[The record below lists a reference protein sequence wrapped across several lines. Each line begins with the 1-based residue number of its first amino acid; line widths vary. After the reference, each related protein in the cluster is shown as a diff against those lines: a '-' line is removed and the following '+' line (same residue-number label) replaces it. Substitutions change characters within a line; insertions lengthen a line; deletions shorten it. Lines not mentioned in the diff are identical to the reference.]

1 MRIDPGAPG
10 GAVAI
15 SLPDIDAVAVCRA
28 IPAQTGEA
36 YFMSK
41 AQMKKEYDRV
51 GRSFSLLFNRSTMYQ
66 LDHPYTTQS
75 IKDFFRTIGTVLN
88 YQPSLVVIMNRD
100 QFFIEDEP
108 LDPRLNVTRMV
119 AHFKKTGLQ
128 SLSFYEGL
136 QSNDISEFIRVF
148 IDLAAFPNVEAMR
161 RELGRVGIEAIKIN
175 HVVYRKVTEDDAV
188 VSKDVL
194 KQSADAAS
202 AGPKEDHKK
211 SILGVVAG
219 GLVMEELEQALS
231 LRFVIDNPGAASR
244 TLIDSDLTSAR
255 QGGEGAG
262 GPSGPVI
269 VKQLNRLRSEV
280 DKVTPEMEGANLAE
294 LAEAVFDMKRKL
306 LSGIEAQ
313 KSTGVVY
320 ADEAG
325 IHQEA
330 NELTDR
336 VFVQLVRDEYRKGAI
351 TVKRLAQIIRRLVP
365 DPQEL
370 QRLMPALKEALIG
383 EGMPLTDYMGL
394 IGALGKE
401 LQSQGLAQVLTKG
414 AEDIGVESEDL
425 IQEVL
430 SNPQIAAELIYLSAE
445 IRKGAG
451 DEKLLSDLLVE
462 YIERIGGQLTL
473 EAAAG
478 ARDGEEEEMD
488 QVLRRVQSQIVDRLK
503 SKDVQG
509 DVLREVE
516 ERLSARMEAMIA
528 KLQIDFDKWGGG
540 LPAAAGDLK
549 KFSILGALEEGTAE
563 DEDLA
568 RVLEQVR
575 AGLHERDVDEN
586 NFQEIYS
593 EIVKGKIA
601 WKKQQEKKELP
612 SGVMNRTSILFFV
625 EKEMQRAVRYGTPF
639 SIILFAIVRAIPRE
653 KVPAGAVRQKEVYQA
668 VVDRMA
674 RVVRDPD
681 MVGSLDKSRMLWL
694 LPMTMPD
701 DIKIARER
709 ILNDLHRHI
718 YNVNGVPLK
727 IRMASSI
734 MDFSHEEMPPLRTFL
749 KRAERGLH
757 EIVVRLKNIREL
769 M

>member
-1 MRIDPGAPG
+1 
-10 GAVAI
+10 
-15 SLPDIDAVAVCRA
+15 
-28 IPAQTGEA
+28 
-36 YFMSK
+36 MST
-41 AQMKKEYDRV
+41 AQMKKEFDRV

-66 LDHPYTTQS
+66 FDHPYTTQS
-75 IKDFFRTIGTVLN
+75 IKDFFRTIRTALNFQSPLVL
-88 YQPSLVVIMNRD
+88 IMNRD

-108 LDPRLNVTRMV
+108 LDPRLNVARMV
-119 AHFKKTGLQ
+119 AHFKKAGVQ
-128 SLSFYEGL
+128 SLSFHEGL
-136 QSNDISEFIRVF
+136 QSNDIAEFVRVF
-148 IDLAAFPNVEAMR
+148 IDLAAFPGVEAMR
-161 RELGRVGIEAIKIN
+161 NELGKAGIDAIKVN

-194 KQSADAAS
+194 KQSGEVGDT
-202 AGPKEDHKK
+202 GPPDEQKK
-211 SILGVVAG
+211 SILSVVAG

-231 LRFVIDNPGAASR
+231 LRYVIDNPGAASR
-244 TLIDSDLTSAR
+244 TLIDSDLASTR
-255 QGGEGAG
+255 QGGEGSG
-262 GPSGPVI
+262 GGASGPVI
-269 VKQLNRLRSEV
+269 IKQLNRLRSEV
-280 DKVTPEMEGANLAE
+280 DKVSPEMEGANLAE

-313 KSTGVVY
+313 KSTGAVY
-320 ADEAG
+320 ADEAR

-330 NELTDR
+330 HELTDR
-336 VFVQLVRDEYRKGAI
+336 VFVQLVKDEYRKGAI

-370 QRLMPALKEALIG
+370 QRLMPTLKNALIE

-394 IGALGKE
+394 VGALGKE
-401 LQSQGLAQVLTKG
+401 LQSQGLAQVLAQG
-414 AEDIGVESEDL
+414 AEAIGVEGEDL

-430 SNPQIAAELIYLSAE
+430 SNPQIAAELIYLSTE

-473 EAAAG
+473 ETAANPAE
-478 ARDGEEEEMD
+478 GEDEKLD
-488 QVLRRVQSQIVDRLK
+488 RVLHRVQSQIVDQLRT
-503 SKDVQG
+503 KDVQN

-516 ERLSARMEAMIA
+516 ERLSARMEAMLA
-528 KLQIDFDKWGGG
+528 RLQIDFDKWGGG
-540 LPAAAGDLK
+540 LPTGAGDLK

-563 DEDLA
+563 GEDLA
-568 RVLEQVR
+568 RILEQVR
-575 AGLHERDVDEN
+575 AGLRERGVDEN
-586 NFQEIYS
+586 NFKEIYG
-593 EIVKGKIA
+593 EIVKGKLA

-612 SGVMNRTSILFFV
+612 SGVLNRASILFFV

-653 KVPAGAVRQKEVYQA
+653 KVPPGAVQQKEVYQA

-681 MVGSLDKSRMLWL
+681 MVGSLDGSRMLWM
-694 LPMTMPD
+694 LPMTMPED
-701 DIKIARER
+701 VKIARDR
-709 ILNDLHRHI
+709 IVNDLHRHI

-727 IRMASSI
+727 IRMASAI

-757 EIVVRLKNIREL
+757 EIVVRLKNIRDL